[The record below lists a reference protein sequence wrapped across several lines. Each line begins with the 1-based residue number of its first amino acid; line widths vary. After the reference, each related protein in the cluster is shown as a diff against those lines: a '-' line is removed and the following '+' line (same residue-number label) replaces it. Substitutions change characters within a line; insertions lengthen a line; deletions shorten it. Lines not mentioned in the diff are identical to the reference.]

1 MNFYS
6 SQRKTNPYLS
16 SSFRDNLTNQFS
28 VPFLHSTSPKPKS
41 KLLTSSCNKYNT
53 SYRKTNIHL
62 TTINNI
68 KNNDVRLGE
77 IKMNLDILNDKLNKL
92 KNIMNDNP
100 LEKKYNGSISYR
112 QRSSNNNQIKSTL
125 YNGIN
130 GRNINNIN
138 QNTSFDAFDN
148 NVIDFDNNVNNNIIE
163 KKIEGTLVQSPI
175 NFEIKTP
182 IKNVTLHEK
191 DITSTNLSQ
200 IADDLVSTLELEN
213 GIQTHVDNLK
223 SFNEINFTL
232 DNKFPPKE
240 NTFSISSSVVNIQY
254 DKKPLLK
261 EIIEKEEEK
270 QQTPVKDESESEN
283 EDDLIIQE
291 IMKKVQEDNEKAKQ
305 RHIAF
310 NTKENILIN
319 YKDTNEIT
327 NFQVINEESKEKIV
341 FTPRKM
347 HLYTQ
352 ILKSKNKPK
361 SAIKPFNCKDIK
373 INEEYNPD
381 DLDDYEEEEEEESEE
396 KEEEGSTINN
406 IRNMFNKEEVEE
418 SKEEDVEEYKENRR
432 QYSS

>member
-1 MNFYS
+1 MS
-6 SQRKTNPYLS
+6 S
-16 SSFRDNLTNQFS
+16 
-28 VPFLHSTSPKPKS
+28 
-41 KLLTSSCNKYNT
+41 
-53 SYRKTNIHL
+53 
-62 TTINNI
+62 I
-68 KNNDVRLGE
+68 KNDDVRLGE

-100 LEKKYNGSISYR
+100 LAGNKTYNGSISYR
-112 QRSSNNNQIKSTL
+112 RSNNQIKSAL

-130 GRNINNIN
+130 GKNNN
-138 QNTSFDAFDN
+138 ASFD
-148 NVIDFDNNVNNNIIE
+148 DFDNNNIE
-163 KKIEGTLVQSPI
+163 KKREGTLVQSPI

-182 IKNVTLHEK
+182 IKNLTLHEK

-200 IADDLVSTLELEN
+200 IADDLVTTLENEN
-213 GIQTHVDNLK
+213 IQTHVDNLK

-232 DNKFPPKE
+232 DKKLSTKE
-240 NTFSISSSVVNIQY
+240 NAFSISSSVVNIQY
-254 DKKPLLK
+254 DKRPMKTLN
-261 EIIEKEEEK
+261 EIKEKEEEK
-270 QQTPVKDESESEN
+270 QTPVKDESETEN

-327 NFQVINEESKEKIV
+327 NFQVINEESKEKII

-347 HLYTQ
+347 HLYMQ

-373 INEEYNPD
+373 INEEYNLD
-381 DLDDYEEEEEEESEE
+381 DLEYYEEEEEEESEE

-418 SKEEDVEEYKENRR
+418 SKEEDGEEYKENRR

>member
-1 MNFYS
+1 MSIYS
-6 SQRKTNPYLS
+6 SQRKIGPYRSIISLH
-16 SSFRDNLTNQFS
+16 DKKNNVFS

-41 KLLTSSCNKYNT
+41 KALTSSYSKYDT
-53 SYRKTNIHL
+53 SYRQNNLNL
-62 TTINNI
+62 TTMSSI
-68 KNNDVRLGE
+68 KNDDVRLGE

-100 LEKKYNGSISYR
+100 LAGNKTYNGSISYR
-112 QRSSNNNQIKSTL
+112 RSNNQIKSAL

-130 GRNINNIN
+130 GKNNN
-138 QNTSFDAFDN
+138 ASFD
-148 NVIDFDNNVNNNIIE
+148 DFDNNNIE
-163 KKIEGTLVQSPI
+163 KKREGTLVQSPL

-182 IKNVTLHEK
+182 IKNLTLHEK

-200 IADDLVSTLELEN
+200 IADDLVTTLEKEN
-213 GIQTHVDNLK
+213 IQTHVDNLK

-232 DNKFPPKE
+232 DKKLSTKE
-240 NTFSISSSVVNIQY
+240 NAFSISSSVVNIQY
-254 DKKPLLK
+254 DKRPMKTLN

-270 QQTPVKDESESEN
+270 QTPVKDESESEN

-347 HLYTQ
+347 HLYMQ

-381 DLDDYEEEEEEESEE
+381 DLEYYEEEEE
-396 KEEEGSTINN
+396 EEEGSTINN

-418 SKEEDVEEYKENRR
+418 SKEEDCEEYKENRR

>member
-1 MNFYS
+1 MSIYS
-6 SQRKTNPYLS
+6 SQRKTGSYRSIISLHDKKN
-16 SSFRDNLTNQFS
+16 NVFS

-41 KLLTSSCNKYNT
+41 KALTSSYSKYDT
-53 SYRKTNIHL
+53 SYRQNNLNL
-62 TTINNI
+62 TTMSSI
-68 KNNDVRLGE
+68 KNDDVRLGE
-77 IKMNLDILNDKLNKL
+77 IKMNLDILNEKLNKL

-100 LEKKYNGSISYR
+100 LAGNKTYNGSISYR
-112 QRSSNNNQIKSTL
+112 RSNNQIKSAL

-130 GRNINNIN
+130 GKNNN
-138 QNTSFDAFDN
+138 ASFD
-148 NVIDFDNNVNNNIIE
+148 DFDNNNIE
-163 KKIEGTLVQSPI
+163 KKKEGTLVQSPI

-182 IKNVTLHEK
+182 IKNLTLHEK

-200 IADDLVSTLELEN
+200 IADDLVTTLENEN
-213 GIQTHVDNLK
+213 IQTHVDNLK

-232 DNKFPPKE
+232 DKKLPTNA
-240 NTFSISSSVVNIQY
+240 NAFSISSSVVNIQY
-254 DKKPLLK
+254 DKKPMKTLN

-270 QQTPVKDESESEN
+270 QTPVKDESESEN

-327 NFQVINEESKEKIV
+327 NFQVINEESKEKII

-347 HLYTQ
+347 HLYMQ

-381 DLDDYEEEEEEESEE
+381 DLEYYEEEEEEESEE

-418 SKEEDVEEYKENRR
+418 SKEEDGEEYKENRR

>member
-1 MNFYS
+1 M
-6 SQRKTNPYLS
+6 KT
-16 SSFRDNLTNQFS
+16 
-28 VPFLHSTSPKPKS
+28 
-41 KLLTSSCNKYNT
+41 
-53 SYRKTNIHL
+53 
-62 TTINNI
+62 
-68 KNNDVRLGE
+68 
-77 IKMNLDILNDKLNKL
+77 LN
-92 KNIMNDNP
+92 
-100 LEKKYNGSISYR
+100 
-112 QRSSNNNQIKSTL
+112 
-125 YNGIN
+125 
-130 GRNINNIN
+130 
-138 QNTSFDAFDN
+138 
-148 NVIDFDNNVNNNIIE
+148 
-163 KKIEGTLVQSPI
+163 
-175 NFEIKTP
+175 
-182 IKNVTLHEK
+182 
-191 DITSTNLSQ
+191 
-200 IADDLVSTLELEN
+200 
-213 GIQTHVDNLK
+213 
-223 SFNEINFTL
+223 
-232 DNKFPPKE
+232 
-240 NTFSISSSVVNIQY
+240 
-254 DKKPLLK
+254 

-270 QQTPVKDESESEN
+270 QQTPVKDENESEN

-305 RHIAF
+305 RHISF

-319 YKDTNEIT
+319 YKDTDEIT

-361 SAIKPFNCKDIK
+361 SAIKPFNCKEIK

>member
-1 MNFYS
+1 MSIYS
-6 SQRKTNPYLS
+6 SQRKIGPYRSIISLH
-16 SSFRDNLTNQFS
+16 DKKNNVFS

-41 KLLTSSCNKYNT
+41 KALTSSYSKYDT
-53 SYRKTNIHL
+53 SYRQNNLNL
-62 TTINNI
+62 TTMSSI
-68 KNNDVRLGE
+68 KNDDVRLGE

-100 LEKKYNGSISYR
+100 LAGNKTYNGSISYR
-112 QRSSNNNQIKSTL
+112 RSNNQIKSAL

-130 GRNINNIN
+130 GKNNN
-138 QNTSFDAFDN
+138 ASFD
-148 NVIDFDNNVNNNIIE
+148 DFDNNNIE
-163 KKIEGTLVQSPI
+163 KKREGTLVQSPI

-182 IKNVTLHEK
+182 IKNLTLHEK

-200 IADDLVSTLELEN
+200 IADDLVTTLENEN
-213 GIQTHVDNLK
+213 IQTHVDNLK

-232 DNKFPPKE
+232 DKKLSTKE
-240 NTFSISSSVVNIQY
+240 NAFSISSSVVNIQY
-254 DKKPLLK
+254 DKRPMKTLN
-261 EIIEKEEEK
+261 EIKEKEEEK
-270 QQTPVKDESESEN
+270 QTPVKDESETEN

-327 NFQVINEESKEKIV
+327 NFQVINEESKEKII

-347 HLYTQ
+347 HLYMQ

-373 INEEYNPD
+373 INEEYNLD
-381 DLDDYEEEEEEESEE
+381 DLEYYEEEEEEESEE

-418 SKEEDVEEYKENRR
+418 SKEEDGEEYKENRR

>member
-1 MNFYS
+1 MNIYS
-6 SQRKTNPYLS
+6 SQRKTNPYPSIITLNDKMNNQFNASFLNSLSPKTQSKFLS
-16 SSFRDNLTNQFS
+16 SSY
-28 VPFLHSTSPKPKS
+28 
-41 KLLTSSCNKYNT
+41 NKYNT
-53 SYRKTNIHL
+53 SYKKNNVYF
-62 TTINNI
+62 TTMNNI
-68 KNNDVRLGE
+68 KNDDARLGE

-100 LEKKYNGSISYR
+100 LSSKKTYNGNISYR
-112 QRSSNNNQIKSTL
+112 QRSSNNQIKSSL
-125 YNGIN
+125 YNGLN
-130 GRNINNIN
+130 GRNIN

-148 NVIDFDNNVNNNIIE
+148 NVIDFDNNTNIAIE
-163 KKIEGTLVQSPI
+163 KKREGTLVQSPI

-200 IADDLVSTLELEN
+200 IADDLVSTLEIEN
-213 GIQTHVDNLK
+213 MQQTHVDNLK
-223 SFNEINFTL
+223 SLNEINFTV
-232 DNKFPPKE
+232 DNKLPPKE
-240 NTFSISSSVVNIQY
+240 NTLSISSSVVNIEY
-254 DKKPLLK
+254 ENKKMKTLN

-270 QQTPVKDESESEN
+270 QTPVKDENDSEN

-305 RHIAF
+305 KHIAF
-310 NTKENILIN
+310 NTKDNIQIN

-341 FTPRKM
+341 VTPRKM

-352 ILKSKNKPK
+352 ILKSKSKPK

-373 INEEYNPD
+373 INEDYNPD
-381 DLDDYEEEEEEESEE
+381 DIDDYEEEEESEE
-396 KEEEGSTINN
+396 NKDEEGNTINN
-406 IRNMFNKEEVEE
+406 IRNMFNKEETEE
-418 SKEEDVEEYKENRR
+418 AKEEDVEEYKENRR

>member
-1 MNFYS
+1 MSIYS
-6 SQRKTNPYLS
+6 SQRKTGPYRSIISLH
-16 SSFRDNLTNQFS
+16 DKKNNVFS

-41 KLLTSSCNKYNT
+41 KALTSSYSKYDT
-53 SYRKTNIHL
+53 SYRQNNLNL
-62 TTINNI
+62 TTMSSI
-68 KNNDVRLGE
+68 KNDDVRLGE

-100 LEKKYNGSISYR
+100 LAGNKTYNGSISYR
-112 QRSSNNNQIKSTL
+112 RSNNQIKSAL

-130 GRNINNIN
+130 GKNNN
-138 QNTSFDAFDN
+138 ASFD
-148 NVIDFDNNVNNNIIE
+148 DFDNNNIE
-163 KKIEGTLVQSPI
+163 KKREGTLVQSPI

-182 IKNVTLHEK
+182 IKNLTLHEK

-200 IADDLVSTLELEN
+200 IADDLVTTLENEN
-213 GIQTHVDNLK
+213 IQTHVDNLK

-232 DNKFPPKE
+232 DKKLPKNE
-240 NTFSISSSVVNIQY
+240 NAFSISSSVVNIQY
-254 DKKPLLK
+254 DKRPMKTLN

-270 QQTPVKDESESEN
+270 QTPVKDESESEN

-327 NFQVINEESKEKIV
+327 NFQVINEESKEKII

-347 HLYTQ
+347 HLYMQ

-381 DLDDYEEEEEEESEE
+381 DLEYYEEEEEEESEE

-418 SKEEDVEEYKENRR
+418 SKEEDGEEYKENRR

>member
-1 MNFYS
+1 MSIYSS
-6 SQRKTNPYLS
+6 SQRKTNPYHSIISLH
-16 SSFRDNLTNQFS
+16 DKKNNQFS

-41 KLLTSSCNKYNT
+41 KALTSSYSKYST
-53 SYRKTNIHL
+53 SYRKNNVDY
-62 TTINNI
+62 TTMNKM
-68 KNNDVRLGE
+68 KNDDVRLGE
-77 IKMNLDILNDKLNKL
+77 IKMNLDILNDKLKKL

-100 LEKKYNGSISYR
+100 LELNRTYNGSISYR
-112 QRSSNNNQIKSTL
+112 RSNNQIKSAL

-130 GRNINNIN
+130 GKNNN
-138 QNTSFDAFDN
+138 LSFDA
-148 NVIDFDNNVNNNIIE
+148 IDFDNNNIVVE

-200 IADDLVSTLELEN
+200 IADDLVTTLENEN
-213 GIQTHVDNLK
+213 FQQTHVDNLK

-232 DNKFPPKE
+232 DKNFTTKA
-240 NTFSISSSVVNIQY
+240 NAFSISSSVVNIQY
-254 DKKPLLK
+254 DKRPMKTLN

-270 QQTPVKDESESEN
+270 QTPVKDESESEN

-327 NFQVINEESKEKIV
+327 NFQVINEESKEKII

-347 HLYTQ
+347 HLYMQ

-406 IRNMFNKEEVEE
+406 IRNMFNKEEVEK